1 MKRKTVFV
9 QTVEVERR
17 AAITMTTL
25 STSTATTTT
34 NQQILTENKRTN
46 ENLPK
51 TPPGKTNINKK
62 EKEKA
67 TVNQNSTENI
77 KGNENAEKEVQNTQ
91 ETEGNRKSRTTKKV
105 AVLGDSIIKHLN
117 GWKV

>member
-1 MKRKTVFV
+1 MKIFRKLLQVKP
-9 QTVEVERR
+9 
-17 AAITMTTL
+17 
-25 STSTATTTT
+25 TST
-34 NQQILTENKRTN
+34 
-46 ENLPK
+46 
-51 TPPGKTNINKK
+51 KK

-105 AVLGDSIIKHLN
+105 AILGDSIIKHLN
-117 GWKV
+117 GWEL